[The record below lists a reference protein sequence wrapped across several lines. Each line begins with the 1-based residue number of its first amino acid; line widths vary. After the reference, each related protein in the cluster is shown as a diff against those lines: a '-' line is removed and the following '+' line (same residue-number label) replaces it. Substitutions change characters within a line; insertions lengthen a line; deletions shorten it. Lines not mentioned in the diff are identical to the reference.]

1 MFFQKEFE
9 RYVEIVRD
17 LENSFREA
25 QNPEEFPL
33 SFFSETRDK
42 IEELKEEL
50 SKMEETVILQQ
61 QEKET
66 RGKVDFLGDKISKK
80 IYADIRSSLSIND
93 RFRFQRDLFGNDA
106 ESMKNVLAE
115 LDTLNS
121 MPEILSYLEN
131 HLDWKTEDESVQ
143 AFKEILEKR
152 FT

>member
-17 LENSFREA
+17 LETSFREA
-25 QNPEEFPL
+25 QKPEEFPL
-33 SFFSETRDK
+33 SFFGETRNK

-50 SKMEETVILQQ
+50 GKMEETLIAQQ
-61 QEKET
+61 QEKES
-66 RGKVDFLGDKISKK
+66 REKVDFLGDKISKK
-80 IYADIRSSLSIND
+80 MYADIRSSLSIND

-106 ESMKNVLAE
+106 ERMKTVLGE

-121 MPEILSYLEN
+121 MPEIASYIEN
-131 HLDWKTEDESVQ
+131 KFDWETEDESVQ